1 MSNRPNT
8 QEVESLR
15 GNGTQAPQHT
25 VEPSWNSR
33 ISREAGYNVYRSTRS
48 GGPYTK
54 MTSTLDVSTAQAELT
69 YYYVVTEVDTIDHSE
84 SKYSN
89 QAQAV
94 IP

>member
-1 MSNRPNT
+1 
-8 QEVESLR
+8 
-15 GNGTQAPQHT
+15 
-25 VEPSWNSR
+25 
-33 ISREAGYNVYRSTRS
+33 
-48 GGPYTK
+48 